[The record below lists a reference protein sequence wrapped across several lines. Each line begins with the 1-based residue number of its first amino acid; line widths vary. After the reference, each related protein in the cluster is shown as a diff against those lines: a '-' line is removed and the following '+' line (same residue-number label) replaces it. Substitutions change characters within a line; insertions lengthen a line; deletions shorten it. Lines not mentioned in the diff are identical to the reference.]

1 MAGGRSGGGD
11 RSESAVVDVPVG
23 RSAERR
29 SMLDR
34 AHRGDIEGAFGAVQS
49 FDTGPRLSLRR
60 RVATLLAVMG
70 PGIVVLVAD
79 NDAGSFSVYA
89 QAGQNY
95 GLRLLWLF
103 ALVAPVL
110 FVMQEM
116 VARLGAVTGAGHARL
131 IFERFGRRWGA
142 FALGDL
148 LALNL
153 LTLVTEFIGV
163 DFALRYFGVSHYIS
177 VPAAAAVLVAVT
189 LTGRFRRWEQ
199 AMYALVALNLVAV
212 PLALLSDPHT
222 SGSVVH
228 VSVHGLRGEFTP
240 SGVLFM
246 MAIVG
251 AAISPWQLFFQQ
263 SSVVDK
269 RITARWLPYERVDT
283 LIGTVLFTAIG
294 VGVVIACASAFSG
307 TALQGEFVNVGVAS
321 HSLGLRL
328 GVSAGALFALALL
341 NGSLL
346 CAAVVSLTT
355 SYALGDVLGVRHSLH
370 RGWRDAPTFYG
381 SFAALIALA
390 ATLELAPGIPLGTL
404 TTVVQALA
412 AVLLPS
418 AAVFLLLLCN
428 DHAVL
433 GPWVNPRWLNAVATA
448 IVGVLLVLSALLT
461 TTIVAP
467 GVDVRAVALALG
479 VALAA
484 GLAAIGEV
492 SRRHQER
499 GLSFQG
505 TRWERSTWTMPALET
520 IPRPSP
526 SRARTIGLAVLRVYL
541 TIAVLLLVVKMIQL
555 STGS

>member
-1 MAGGRSGGGD
+1 MYGPFA
-11 RSESAVVDVPVG
+11 

-29 SMLDR
+29 SLLDR
-34 AHRGDIEGAFGAVQS
+34 AHRGDIEGALGAVRS
-49 FDTGPRLSLRR
+49 FDTGPRLSLHRR
-60 RVATLLAVMG
+60 LATLLAVMG
-70 PGIVVLVAD
+70 PGIVVMVAD
-79 NDAGSFSVYA
+79 NDAGSFSVYV

-110 FVMQEM
+110 YVMQEM

-131 IFERFGRRWGA
+131 IFERFGRRWGG

-163 DFALRYFGVSHYIS
+163 DFALRYFGVSRYIS
-177 VPAAAAVLVAVT
+177 VPAAATVLVAVT
-189 LTGRFRRWEQ
+189 FTGRFKRWEQ
-199 AMYALVALNLVAV
+199 AMYALVAVNLVAV
-212 PLALLSDPHT
+212 PLALLSHPHHT
-222 SGSVVH
+222 GSVAH
-228 VSVHGLRGEFTP
+228 SALSGLRGEFTP

-263 SSVVDK
+263 SNVVDK

-283 LIGTVLFTAIG
+283 LIGTLLFTAIG
-294 VGVVIACASAFSG
+294 VGVIVACTSAFNG
-307 TALQGEFVNVGVAS
+307 TAFQGHFVDVGTATR
-321 HSLGLRL
+321 SLGLRL

-355 SYALGDVLGVRHSLH
+355 SYALGDVFGVRHSLH
-370 RGWRDAPTFYG
+370 RRVRDAPIFYG
-381 SFAALIALA
+381 SFATFIALA
-390 ATLELAPGIPLGTL
+390 AMLELAPGIPLGTV
-404 TTVVQALA
+404 TIVVQALA

-433 GPWVNPRWLNAVATA
+433 GPWVNPRWLNAVATLM
-448 IVGVLLVLSALLT
+448 VGALLVLSALLT
-461 TTIVAP
+461 MTIVAP
-467 GVDVRAVALALG
+467 SIDVRAVALGLG

-484 GLAAIGEV
+484 GLATLGGM
-492 SRRHQER
+492 SRQHR
-499 GLSFQG
+499 GHGLPFQG
-505 TRWERSTWTMPALET
+505 TRWERLTWTMPALET
-520 IPRPSP
+520 IAPPLP
-526 SRARTIGLAVLRVYL
+526 SRARTIGLTVLRGYL
-541 TIAVLLLVVKMIQL
+541 TIAVLLLVVKTIQL
-555 STGS
+555 SAGS